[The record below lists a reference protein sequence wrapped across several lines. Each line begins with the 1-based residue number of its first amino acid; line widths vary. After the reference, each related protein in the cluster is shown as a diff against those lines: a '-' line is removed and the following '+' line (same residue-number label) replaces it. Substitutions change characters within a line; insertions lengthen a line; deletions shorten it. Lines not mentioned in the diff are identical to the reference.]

1 MDGACGACQVK
12 DAVHFQQ
19 NRFCHIVA
27 DQFEAMIVAQV
38 VDIHQTTRKVVVKAN
53 NLVSV
58 VQKTFTQ
65 VTSQKTSPTS
75 N

>member
-1 MDGACGACQVK
+1 
-12 DAVHFQQ
+12 
-19 NRFCHIVA
+19 VA

>member
-19 NRFCHIVA
+19 NRFCHVVA

-38 VDIHQTTRKVVVKAN
+38 VYIHQATCKVVVKAN
-53 NLVSV
+53 DFVTV
-58 VQKTFTQ
+58 IQETFAQ
-65 VTSQKTSPTS
+65 VTS
-75 N
+75 